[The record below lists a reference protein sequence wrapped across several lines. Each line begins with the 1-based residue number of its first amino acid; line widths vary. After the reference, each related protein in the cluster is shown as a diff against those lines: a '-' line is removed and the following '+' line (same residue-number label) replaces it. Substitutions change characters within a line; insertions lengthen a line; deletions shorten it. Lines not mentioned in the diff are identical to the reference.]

1 MTRLEILGVVLFAL
15 GAFVLFVV
23 MMIEFKKWSD
33 EIEEFKKGQR
43 EYERELNAL
52 IKKRK
57 EEAEKTRTH

>member
-1 MTRLEILGVVLFAL
+1 
-15 GAFVLFVV
+15 